1 MTSRGFSFPPPP
13 PPPPQQPQQ
22 QQQSNPGYGNY
33 NNVHPSHGG
42 RGAGGP
48 RGRGRGGGHRGRGGK
63 FPQLNQGSYG
73 AGGYSAAPTVSGG
86 LGYYSAPYQQQQQQG
101 YSMPGQQYPNMPSS
115 YPAYSHPIYDVG
127 YGSSSQT
134 GQNQMGSHMP
144 NGISGMGAPMQWNYA
159 GPAAGNYYVSAHD
172 APNHSSR
179 GGFNGG
185 SNFAGQKRPPP
196 TAEKPKSTVPRTPA
210 PAPVPSFGASLPL
223 PPKPPTPADGPA
235 LPKKKKRKYN
245 QLGLTPKTEE
255 HESSEEDGDADEES
269 RLAAKCGKTEVI
281 QFSFNGKVST
291 LQSPA
296 DIANWIAERKKRYPT
311 KARIEEKKRLEAEKA
326 KEAEEARKK
335 KQQEREA
342 ARHETKE
349 SQGEANPNSKDPIN
363 AAMKAKRKAEKL
375 RKKLLKEERK
385 LAKAEADAERAGLLT
400 KDRQKGDSVANEVES
415 AEGKAAAE
423 INNGAPAASAAM
435 PRSSPVDGDT
445 DDETSSSGSDSS
457 SDTSDTSSEESDSDS
472 APEELTSR
480 RTQPERVPPPS
491 REARRKKPCHQF
503 ARRGK
508 CSRGDRCPYS
518 HEPGAQVPK
527 PGASKARPRRS
538 LYQMV
543 GILLETFCFHMLT
556 VRSLWPKRL
565 RLKTAR

>member
-1 MTSRGFSFPPPP
+1 MASRGFSFPPPP

-22 QQQSNPGYGNY
+22 QQQSNPGYGNH
-33 NNVHPSHGG
+33 NNVYPSYGG
-42 RGAGGP
+42 RGTGGP
-48 RGRGRGGGHRGRGGK
+48 KGRGRGGGQRGRGGK
-63 FPQLNQGSYG
+63 YPQLSQGNYG
-73 AGGYSAAPTVSGG
+73 AGGYSATTTVPGG
-86 LGYYSAPYQQQQQQG
+86 LGYYSGPYQQQQQG
-101 YSMPGQQYPNMPSS
+101 YSMSGHQYPNMPSS

-134 GQNQMGSHMP
+134 GQGQMGSHIP
-144 NGISGMGAPMQWNYA
+144 NGGSGMGTHMQWNHA
-159 GPAAGNYYVSAHD
+159 GPAAGNYYGSAND
-172 APNHSSR
+172 ASSHPSR

-185 SNFAGQKRPPP
+185 NNFTGQKRPLS
-196 TAEKPKSTVPRTPA
+196 TIEKSKSAVPRTPA

-223 PPKPPTPADGPA
+223 PPKPPTPVDGPT

-255 HESSEEDGDADEES
+255 HESTEEEGDADEES

-311 KARIEEKKRLEAEKA
+311 KARIEEKKRLEAEQA
-326 KEAEEARKK
+326 REAEEARKK
-335 KQQEREA
+335 RQQEREA
-342 ARHETKE
+342 ARQQAKE
-349 SQGEANPNSKDPIN
+349 SQGDAIADSKDPIH
-363 AAMKAKRKAEKL
+363 AAIKAKRKAEKL
-375 RKKLLKEERK
+375 RKKLMREERK
-385 LAKAEADAERAGLLT
+385 LAKAEADAERAGLKT
-400 KDRQKGDSVANEVES
+400 KDSQQDDSATDKKVES
-415 AEGKAAAE
+415 TETKAAAE
-423 INNGAPAASAAM
+423 INDGSTTASAAM
-435 PRSSPVDGDT
+435 PRSSPVDVDT
-445 DDETSSSGSDSS
+445 DDETSSSGSDLS

-480 RTQPERVPPPS
+480 RTQPERVPPP
-491 REARRKKPCHQF
+491 RETRRRKPCHQF

-518 HEPGAQVPK
+518 HEPGAQVLK
-527 PGASKARPRRS
+527 PGASRTRPRRS

-543 GILLETFCFHMLT
+543 WILDTIFCFHMLT
-556 VRSLWPKRL
+556 ARSLWPKRL
-565 RLKTAR
+565 RLKTGR